1 MGYTPVPVQT
11 PHLLQY
17 AAFLARS
24 LKPQSLRGYLNIIG
38 ILHKEFGFPNPLID
52 NWPLK
57 SLLTGIKRKVG
68 APPNQKLPITEAILL
83 RLHSTL
89 NFTLSFDAS
98 FWAICLVAFFG
109 MFRKAHLLPVSSGK
123 FDSSKQLTK
132 ADFRVFPWGTVITIR
147 WSKTI
152 QFRERVVE
160 IPLPCIPRSR
170 LCPTTAII
178 HAFSFTPSTPD
189 SQAFNWVPTPSSDPQ
204 IFTYALFLRKLRDH
218 LSLIGVD
225 PKLYAGHSFRRGR
238 ASFAYQSG
246 VPIELIKALGD
257 WRSDTILIYLTM
269 PLTTRLKTANMRCK
283 SILSHST

>member
-1 MGYTPVPVQT
+1 MGYTPIPVQA

-24 LKPQSLRGYLNIIG
+24 LKPQSVRGYLNIIG

-57 SLLTGIKRKVG
+57 SLLTGNKRPVG
-68 APPNQKLPITEAILL
+68 APPNQKLPITEATLL

-89 NFTLSFDAS
+89 NFTLSFDSS
-98 FWAICLVAFFG
+98 FWTICLVAFFG
-109 MFRKAHLLPVSSGK
+109 MFRKAHLLPISSGK
-123 FDSSKQLTK
+123 FDSCKQLTISV
-132 ADFRVFPWGTVITIR
+132 FRFFSWGTLITIR

-152 QFRERVVE
+152 QFRKRVVE

-178 HAFSFTPSTPD
+178 HAFCFTPSTPD

-204 IFTYALFLRKLRDH
+204 IFTSALFLRKPRDH
-218 LSLIGVD
+218 LSLVGID
-225 PKLYAGHSFRRGR
+225 PTLYAGHSFRRGGR
-238 ASFAYQSG
+238 LL
-246 VPIELIKALGD
+246 LISLAFL
-257 WRSDTILIYLTM
+257 
-269 PLTTRLKTANMRCK
+269 
-283 SILSHST
+283 